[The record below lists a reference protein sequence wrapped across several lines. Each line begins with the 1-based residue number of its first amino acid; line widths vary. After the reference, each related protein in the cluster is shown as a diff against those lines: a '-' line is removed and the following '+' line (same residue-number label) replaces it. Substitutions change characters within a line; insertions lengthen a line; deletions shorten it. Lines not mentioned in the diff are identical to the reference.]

1 MERVGWGADGAGD
14 GHGRKVR
21 AARRGAVVVALGALL
36 ASLAAPGPARAQAN
50 ARTEFTVLG
59 INALLGGVTSG
70 TAALVRGRPFFRAF
84 GLGLAGGTLVYGGK
98 RFASWYGVPGSGIAG
113 RFFAAVGASMIRN
126 GAAGRGAFD
135 LVLLPVGPL
144 TLYLRPEND
153 TTHAPVKLSLVR
165 AALLTALIIREDF
178 RLDPRATL
186 HAGTPIF
193 DMRDGVVRQT
203 RGSITLGLALAGVVM
218 LSDLDDRRLRGRIPR
233 GALIAHERVHVVQD
247 DFAEIAWAGP
257 LEGWLLGQLPGGAWL
272 RRYVEPGLLGLAGAA
287 LALWAGGGEGPWE
300 WEADYM
306 ESAWGVGP

>member
-1 MERVGWGADGAGD
+1 
-14 GHGRKVR
+14 VR
-21 AARRGAVVVALGALL
+21 AARRGVVVVALGAMLV
-36 ASLAAPGPARAQAN
+36 ALAAAPAQAQAN
-50 ARTEFTVLG
+50 ARAELTVLG

-70 TAALVRGRPFFRAF
+70 TAALVRGRPFVRAF

-98 RFASWYGVPGSGIAG
+98 RFASWYGVPGSGMAG
-113 RFFAAVGASMIRN
+113 RVFAAVGASMIRN

-165 AALLTALIIREDF
+165 AALLTALVIREDF
-178 RLDPRATL
+178 RLDPGATL

-193 DMRDGVVRQT
+193 EMRDGVVRQAQ
-203 RGSITLGLALAGVVM
+203 GSITVGLAVGGVVM
-218 LSDLDDRRLRGRIPR
+218 LSDLDDRRLRGRMHR
-233 GALIAHERVHVVQD
+233 GALIAHERVHVLQD

-300 WEADYM
+300 READYM
-306 ESAWGVGP
+306 ESAWEVGP